1 MCENKNCLLPSIE
14 SFQKRHQN
22 PKVYYIFYEYFYK
35 AVMGE
40 ARWKESVHKEN
51 ARFGTNIA
59 EAFTH
64 ALLENNYFAWLFDYK
79 SRAPP
84 TKPSCLKTEYDTV
97 PTADNDSHYYSYLC
111 DEVVQGFE
119 IVADQELSSGDFLLL
134 PSTDENY
141 AAEEERRQS
150 MQEMII
156 ETAKQDEDR
165 MKQYNE
171 HQTQLDLFNLP
182 DEYTKEEHSKK
193 RRKCM
198 RGLKVYTAAA
208 KNSNTISPPSSRS
221 TTKEA
226 RNNKDKGWSDK
237 ANKFLTEM
245 KARIKADEEAGT
257 QKKWEKMYREIAK
270 AVKKARDSSEESGGE
285 DTAFQVDCN
294 EMYEL

>member
-1 MCENKNCLLPSIE
+1 MVVDLFFQRISNRVGIDRRFIRLVYNGKGVSGRDDTALQKVLSELFQDEEYIHVGINYAKSEWEAMMDATTGDNELL
-14 SFQKRHQN
+14 
-22 PKVYYIFYEYFYK
+22 Y
-35 AVMGE
+35 G
-40 ARWKESVHKEN
+40 
-51 ARFGTNIA
+51 
-59 EAFTH
+59 
-64 ALLENNYFAWLFDYK
+64 
-79 SRAPP
+79 
-84 TKPSCLKTEYDTV
+84 
-97 PTADNDSHYYSYLC
+97 YLC

-119 IVADQELSSGDFLLL
+119 IVSDQELASGDFMLLA
-134 PSTDENY
+134 STDEKY
-141 AAEEERRQS
+141 AAEEERRQE
-150 MQEMII
+150 MQEEII
-156 ETAKQDEDR
+156 EAVKQDEDR

-193 RRKCM
+193 RHKCM

-237 ANKFLTEM
+237 ANKFLKEV

-257 QKKWEKMYREIAK
+257 HKKWEKMYREITK